1 MAAVEDA
8 TGALAAAGEDIA
20 GSAARSA
27 FFARNLSLASRSS
40 ASIAA
45 RASASRCS
53 ASDKEAT
60 LPLVCTP
67 GTAVGGDEGGACTGA
82 LTLSRRG
89 EAIGFMAPSR
99 EDTSAVMLDMM
110 EPEDDGGF
118 SSCAAAGWGFEDVD
132 PALSDDAGL
141 VGRLCPAVW
150 ALILGRRGEDMG
162 FMALSKV
169 ETKELMLDKNPP
181 SEELPL
187 SFFFKRASAFACC
200 FSAAAASLA
209 TCRRMNKRTVDM

>member
-1 MAAVEDA
+1 M
-8 TGALAAAGEDIA
+8 
-20 GSAARSA
+20 
-27 FFARNLSLASRSS
+27 
-40 ASIAA
+40 
-45 RASASRCS
+45 
-53 ASDKEAT
+53 
-60 LPLVCTP
+60 
-67 GTAVGGDEGGACTGA
+67 
-82 LTLSRRG
+82 
-89 EAIGFMAPSR
+89 
-99 EDTSAVMLDMM
+99 MLDMM

-162 FMALSKV
+162 FMALSRV
-169 ETKELMLDKNPP
+169 ETSELMLDKNPP
-181 SEELPL
+181 SDELPL

-209 TCRRMNKRTVDM
+209 TCDANEGKCVLTQVQALLRGQRVVDKRFIWSGALHLLRHAGPCRSRAHDECKNE